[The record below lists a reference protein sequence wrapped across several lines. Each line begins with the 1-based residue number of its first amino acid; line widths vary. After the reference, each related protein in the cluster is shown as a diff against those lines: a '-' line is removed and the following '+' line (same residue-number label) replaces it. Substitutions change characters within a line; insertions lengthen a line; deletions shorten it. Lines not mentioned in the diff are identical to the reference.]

1 MGILDTVK
9 IMIGLASSGNEGAFR
24 AAAPALPPEL
34 VQQHHRAL
42 ADSAREALRAAHVD
56 RAAAQRV
63 LAEAEGKVARALEV
77 IEMSRRLDS
86 EAGAAEAAAR
96 EAARIWTAEGC
107 PEDARP
113 DASLLD
119 AAAAASN
126 AAVDARTVAA
136 GAQDALPGLQRAVQD
151 AKLALG
157 QAEGR
162 VRDAAVNVL
171 AAAAEPKL
179 AELER
184 LREQYEETLR
194 PLAALRHLVRHRG
207 PAAELAGFS
216 NTDLGQALDRKFKE
230 LMPLPPPDTDL
241 RGTALELRERALRLL
256 DDPQAPIE
264 V

>member
-9 IMIGLASSGNEGAFR
+9 IMIGLASPGNEGAFQT
-24 AAAPALPPEL
+24 AAPALPPEL

-77 IEMSRRLDS
+77 IEMSRRLES
-86 EAGAAEAAAR
+86 EASAAEAAAR
-96 EAARIWTAEGC
+96 EAARIWTAAGC

-136 GAQDALPGLQRAVQD
+136 GARDALPVLQRTAQS
-151 AKLALG
+151 ARIELE
-157 QAEGR
+157 QSQGR
-162 VRDAAVNVL
+162 VRDAAVGVL
-171 AAAAEPKL
+171 AAAAEPRL
-179 AELER
+179 AQLER
-184 LREQYEETLR
+184 LREEYEETLR
-194 PLAALRHLVRHRG
+194 PLAALRHLLRRWG
-207 PAAELAGFS
+207 PGSAFSGFS
-216 NTDLGQALDRKFKE
+216 NSDAGIALEKRIKE
-230 LMPLPPPDTDL
+230 LTPLPPADPDVNGAAADL
-241 RGTALELRERALRLL
+241 RDRAVKLL
-256 DDPQAPIE
+256 DDAGATLD